1 MELKKLLNDLGRE
14 ICTEVLHELDQDIYY
29 KNKQT
34 GETAYLTD
42 KAAGIQKY
50 ERIDA
55 ALKADITD
63 PSTILSYQKSTQ
75 ELKRGGANCNI
86 SRQTVMNTLRK
97 IDNLQAYEKP
107 KMKKEIEKK
116 PMKITFTFKTAKL
129 A

>member
-29 KNKQT
+29 KNKQI

-116 PMKITFTFKTAKL
+116 PMKITFTFKTAKP